1 MTTQWRWNQWC
12 MQDGAM
18 LAPSSTAHTIRKNSA
33 NQGKLGEKSGFW
45 SIFSGTTLIIRVNSL
60 IRFES
65 KLISSSTNI
74 RVSLPINRKSTLII
88 RLFQNKYSP
97 LTLGFC
103 PYDQT
108 NSTNILMTKS
118 AESPLTLGFL
128 PYQQAKHTNE
138 QAVSKQIFTTNIRV
152 LSL

>member
-1 MTTQWRWNQWC
+1 MYFCHHCHICN
-12 MQDGAM
+12 
-18 LAPSSTAHTIRKNSA
+18 TIRKNSA

-74 RVSLPINRKSTLII
+74 RVSLPINRQITLII

>member
-1 MTTQWRWNQWC
+1 MF
-12 MQDGAM
+12 
-18 LAPSSTAHTIRKNSA
+18 HTIRKNSA

-74 RVSLPINRKSTLII
+74 RVSLPINRQITLII

-152 LSL
+152 LSLQLD